1 MTKMPVG
8 GLIALVSYLPEPLN
22 TTLQA
27 FREVL
32 RSSYSALPHITILP
46 PRPLQSG
53 IESVEQYI
61 TETLA
66 PHPEFVVELTD
77 LLSFPATNVLYLAVD
92 SGSDVL
98 RRLHFALNTGELS
111 HRETYEFTPHVT
123 VAGPFESEALPSL
136 LEQANELWTAS
147 DSTRSFPVRELVL
160 LWTDSDEHGW
170 EPLRSF
176 TLQSVGR
183 EFLATAANRT

>member
-61 TETLA
+61 SETLA
-66 PHPEFVVELTD
+66 PHQEFVVELTD